1 MQTLSLTDKKK
12 LGIASMT
19 AKSFTQPS
27 VFVTSVKKDES
38 TEKQTAE
45 SKLRS
50 ELDKVRKERDALMR
64 RVWAN
69 ERIDKVTI
77 RICDNREIWKAKMG
91 IRGQPRVVAIMPEK
105 VVIEDV
111 FTLPEQK

>member
-1 MQTLSLTDKKK
+1 MRTLSLADRKK
-12 LGIASMT
+12 LSVASMT
-19 AKSFTQPS
+19 VRSFSQPS
-27 VFVTSVKKDES
+27 VFVVPVKRAES
-38 TEKQTAE
+38 TEKQTEE

-50 ELDKVRKERDALMR
+50 ELDKVKKERDALMK

-91 IRGQPRVVAIMPEK
+91 IQAQPRVVAIMPEK
-105 VVIEDV
+105 VVVADV
-111 FTLPEQK
+111 FTLPEQE